1 MAGRSPRRGSTPA
14 SADGAN
20 QPPPG
25 SRAPE
30 TTPFFEQVFAGSP
43 DGILLI
49 DAETQRVVQFNDAA
63 CRQLGYPREE
73 FSGVRISDFEA
84 AESPDAVQAHVRRA
98 LDEGQCEFDTVHRT
112 KGGELRHVHV
122 WAKTVDL
129 DDRIAFYAIFRDVT
143 DQRRI
148 EDALR
153 HSHDLLDRTGRM
165 AEVGG
170 WQVDLDTRTLHWT
183 AEVYRIHGVEP
194 TYQPSV
200 ASAIHFYAPEARP
213 VITAAI
219 EAAIAHGTPF
229 DLELPLVTARGKR
242 IWVRAQGAA
251 ERRDGRTTH
260 LHGAFQDITERK
272 QADELR
278 RLQGAAL
285 QAAANAVVISDR
297 DGTIEWVNPA
307 FTRLTGYAAAE
318 AVGRNPRD
326 LVKSGKHPP
335 EFYRNLWQTI
345 VAGRTWHGETINR
358 RKDGSLYTEE
368 QSITPIMDAAGVIT
382 HFVAIKTDVTERLKL
397 EAQFR
402 QAQKMDTVG
411 QLASGIAHDFNNL
424 LTVINGVGELVLGQL
439 RAGDPMHAD
448 VQEVLQAGERA
459 AALTRQLLA
468 FSRRQMLR
476 PEVTDLNTMVEAS
489 ERLLRRLLGEDI
501 ELVVTPAP
509 DLGRVKADPGQIEQ
523 VIVNLAVNARDAMP
537 QGGRLTITTANVVI
551 DEAYA
556 GQMGFAVPPGPY
568 VQLSVSDTGVGM
580 DESTRLRV
588 FEPFF
593 TTKEMGKGTGL
604 GLSTVYGIVKQSNGF
619 IWVYSEPGKGTSF
632 RTYLPRVTDP
642 VSPRPR
648 PVDSAGTG
656 TETILLV
663 EDSAGLHTLVTRI
676 LQSGGYT
683 VIGAVS
689 GDEALQA
696 LAHVDRPVHLLLT
709 DVVMPQM
716 SGRQLVERM
725 AQLAPAT
732 RVLYM
737 SGYSDDM
744 MVRHGVVD
752 ADVAFL
758 SKPFTV
764 ATLLQKVREVLDA

>member
-1 MAGRSPRRGSTPA
+1 MAGRSSRRGSTPA
-14 SADGAN
+14 SADGAQ

-25 SRAPE
+25 GRASGAA
-30 TTPFFEQVFAGSP
+30 PFFELVFAASP
-43 DGILLI
+43 DGVLLI
-49 DAETQRVVQFNDAA
+49 DPETQRAVQFNDAA
-63 CRQLGYPREE
+63 CRQLGYTRQE
-73 FSGVRISDFEA
+73 FAGLRISDYEA
-84 AESPDAVQAHVRRA
+84 LETPDVTRAHVQRA
-98 LDEGQCEFDTVHRT
+98 LEAGQSEFDTVHRT
-112 KGGELRHVHV
+112 RSGDLRHVHV
-122 WAKTVDL
+122 WIHAVDL
-129 DDRIAFYAIFRDVT
+129 EGRRAFYTIFRDVT
-143 DQRRI
+143 DQRRV

-170 WQVDLDTRTLHWT
+170 WQLDVDTQTLHWT
-183 AEVYRIHGVEP
+183 AEVYRIHGVAP

-200 ASAIHFYAPEARP
+200 AAAIEFYAPEARP
-213 VITAAI
+213 VIA
-219 EAAIAHGTPF
+219 AAIADAIADGTAF
-229 DLELPLVTARGKR
+229 DLELPLVTARGTR

-260 LHGAFQDITERK
+260 LHGAFQDISERK

-297 DGTIEWVNPA
+297 NGTIQWVNPA
-307 FTRLTGYAAAE
+307 FTRLTGYTAAE
-318 AVGRNPRD
+318 AVGQNPRN

-335 EFYRNLWQTI
+335 EFYRSLWETI
-345 VAGRTWHGETINR
+345 TAGRTWHGETINR

-368 QSITPIMDAAGVIT
+368 QAITPIVDAAGVIT

-424 LTVINGVGELVLGQL
+424 LTVINGVGELVLQQVSV
-439 RAGDPMHAD
+439 GDPIHAD

-476 PEVTDLNTMVEAS
+476 PEVIDLNAVVDAS

-501 ELVVTPAP
+501 ELVVSPAA

-523 VIVNLAVNARDAMP
+523 VVINLAVNARDAMP
-537 QGGRLTITTANVVI
+537 QGGRLSIETRNVTV

-556 GQMGFAVPPGPY
+556 GQMGFAIPAGPY

-580 DESTRLRV
+580 DEATRLRV

-604 GLSTVYGIVKQSNGF
+604 GLSTVYGIVKQSTGF

-632 RTYLPRVTDP
+632 RIFLPRVTDA

-648 PVDSAGTG
+648 PVDSAVTG

-683 VIGAVS
+683 VIGATS
-689 GDEALQA
+689 GAEALQA
-696 LAHVDRPVHLLLT
+696 LARVDRPVHLLLT

-725 AQLAPAT
+725 AQVAPAT

-737 SGYSDDM
+737 SGYTDDM

-752 ADVAFL
+752 AAVAFL
-758 SKPFTV
+758 SKPFT
-764 ATLLQKVREVLDA
+764 ATMLLQKVREVLDA